1 MSTEENK
8 AVIRRWMDVWNT
20 GELGA
25 LEEIIAPNYVRHHWG
40 GTMVSE
46 SDPVWYAQW
55 VAEVRTK
62 FSDLFLSIEALIA
75 EGDTVITRWTTTGT
89 HRGQWTA
96 PTGTVV
102 PPTGKTITW
111 TGITIARLS
120 GGKIAEEWWEWDRLG
135 IAQQLGAVP
144 TPG

>member
-46 SDPVWYAQW
+46 SDPVWYAQ
-55 VAEVRTK
+55 
-62 FSDLFLSIEALIA
+62 
-75 EGDTVITRWTTTGT
+75 
-89 HRGQWTA
+89 
-96 PTGTVV
+96 
-102 PPTGKTITW
+102 
-111 TGITIARLS
+111 
-120 GGKIAEEWWEWDRLG
+120 
-135 IAQQLGAVP
+135 
-144 TPG
+144 